1 MIFPDHDEH
10 RIRRQAIASFFS
22 KAKVAGRQDLIQRNV
37 DKLCRRIADFPDG
50 ADLNLGAAIS
60 AFTRD
65 TAHEFITGK
74 QYNELDEEEF
84 GIELSHASQ
93 GGGIMWRTTK
103 HIRWFGPA
111 IKGLPISLVMKWGD
125 EGIKAFIRYL
135 QVRMVFHVVP
145 CDSDAD
151 LNSTMAATR
160 TRYQRYIGLYHFSV
174 AKRGKPEYN
183 GLRHC
188 KI

>member
-1 MIFPDHDEH
+1 M
-10 RIRRQAIASFFS
+10 RRQAIAAFFS
-22 KAKVAGRQDLIQRNV
+22 KAKVAARQDLIQQNV

-50 ADLNLGAAIS
+50 AGFNLGAAIS
-60 AFTRD
+60 AYTRD

-84 GIELSHASQ
+84 GIELSYASQ

-103 HIRWFGPA
+103 HIRWFGPT
-111 IKGLPISLVMKWGD
+111 IKGLPISLVMKSGD

-135 QVRMVFHVVP
+135 QVRMFSHVVP
-145 CDSDAD
+145 CDFIAN

-160 TRYQRYIGLYHFSV
+160 TRHQRNLG
-174 AKRGKPEYN
+174 
-183 GLRHC
+183 
-188 KI
+188 

>member
-1 MIFPDHDEH
+1 M
-10 RIRRQAIASFFS
+10 RRQAIAAFFS
-22 KAKVAGRQDLIQRNV
+22 KAKVAARQDLIQRNV

-60 AFTRD
+60 AYARD

-74 QYNELDEEEF
+74 QYKELDKEEF

-103 HIRWFGPA
+103 HIRWFGPT
-111 IKGLPISLVMKWGD
+111 IKGLPPSLVMKSGD

-135 QVRMVFHVVP
+135 QVRLIFHVVP
-145 CDSDAD
+145 CDSNAN

-160 TRYQRYIGLYHFSV
+160 TRYQRNLGFYHFSV
-174 AKRGKPEYN
+174 AKRG
-183 GLRHC
+183 
-188 KI
+188 

>member
-1 MIFPDHDEH
+1 M
-10 RIRRQAIASFFS
+10 RRQAIASFFS

-37 DKLCRRIADFPDG
+37 DKLCNRIADFIDV
-50 ADLNLGAAIS
+50 ADFNLGAAVS

-103 HIRWFGPA
+103 HIRWFGPT
-111 IKGLPISLVMKWGD
+111 IKGLPFSFVMKSGD

-135 QVRMVFHVVP
+135 QVRTVIHAVL
-145 CDSDAD
+145 CDSNAD
-151 LNSTMAATR
+151 LNSTMVATG
-160 TRYQRYIGLYHFSV
+160 TRYQRNPGLHHFSV
-174 AKRGKPEYN
+174 AKRGKPEHN
-183 GLRHC
+183 GLRNR